1 MECQLCVLP
10 AGDSAWHIVD
20 CPGCGLPLLL
30 WSAHGT
36 EPSRAQRREMRDAL
50 RQHGNVLYGRGNYLI
65 DRFPAEFPDHFH
77 WHCRPNLNPQLVE
90 ERALAHGRPPTQDG
104 S

>member
-1 MECQLCVLP
+1 
-10 AGDSAWHIVD
+10 
-20 CPGCGLPLLL
+20 
-30 WSAHGT
+30 
-36 EPSRAQRREMRDAL
+36 MRDAL

-65 DRFPAEFPDHFH
+65 DRFPAEFLDHFH

-90 ERALAHGRPPTQDG
+90 ERALAHGRSPAQDG